1 MLSAQEDIQGIQP
14 CTAVF
19 LISGVRQN
27 DTSEDAQ
34 SDPWITNI
42 GQNGEHRI
50 SGMAVHTAKSPII
63 LGDISHVHSR
73 I

>member
-27 DTSEDAQ
+27 HQSEDAQ
-34 SDPWITNI
+34 SDPRIAMI

-50 SGMAVHTAKSPII
+50 SGMAVHRAEVQEF
-63 LGDISHVHSR
+63 LGVI
-73 I
+73 